1 MKTYNWIRLLIL
13 VAGLNYVLSGLA
25 LLLAPTWFFE
35 NIGTFGTFN
44 RHYLGDLG
52 AFLLPMGIGLLVAVR
67 QTRQHYLLI
76 AVVAAGN
83 IIHASNHIY
92 DAILGEEDL
101 AHWLSDTIP
110 LVFFAVIFMLVFW
123 DRRQQSSTVMNAV
136 RTKSQ
141 FPYLKNKA

>member
-1 MKTYNWIRLLIL
+1 MKSSNWIRLLVL
-13 VAGLNYVLSGLA
+13 VAGLNYVLTGLA
-25 LLLAPTWFFE
+25 LLVAPTWFFE
-35 NIGTFGTFN
+35 NIGPFGLFN

-52 AFLLPMGIGLLVAVR
+52 AFLLPMGIGLLVAAR
-67 QTRQHYLLI
+67 QPRQQLLLI

-92 DAILGEEDL
+92 DAILGQEAL

-123 DRRQQSSTVMNAV
+123 DRWQQPSVVESGA
-136 RTKSQ
+136 
-141 FPYLKNKA
+141 